1 MSAQSAELV
10 KLGQEALAAVANGVA
25 VGAPLAKC
33 QLLASEFYEVLRNEL
48 RKSSR
53 TDEARRSTL
62 AAALDQCDRATI
74 GGTSTAAMLQEL
86 GSVVDLLQADV
97 PPHEAPRARLRPILR
112 VIEGGLSK
120 I

>member
-1 MSAQSAELV
+1 MSAELV

-48 RKSSR
+48 RNSFR
-53 TDEARRSTL
+53 ADEARRSTL

-86 GSVVDLLQADV
+86 RYAIDLLRTD
-97 PPHEAPRARLRPILR
+97 APLPEKRPLGSRPVLR

-120 I
+120 A